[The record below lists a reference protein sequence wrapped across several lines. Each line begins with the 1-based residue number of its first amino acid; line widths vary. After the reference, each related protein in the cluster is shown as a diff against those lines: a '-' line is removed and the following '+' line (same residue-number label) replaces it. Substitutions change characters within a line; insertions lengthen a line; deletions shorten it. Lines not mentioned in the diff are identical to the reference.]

1 MELTGAELNFMEFW
15 VGMTV
20 PAREIL
26 VGMET
31 YFFGL
36 SRGRMAITITVDGV
50 KLNQLIPLGGPPC
63 GDQPWYPH
71 SIITYD

>member
-15 VGMTV
+15 WEWKHAIWFI
-20 PAREIL
+20 PP
-26 VGMET
+26 
-31 YFFGL
+31 
-36 SRGRMAITITVDGV
+36 RGRMAITITVHGV

-71 SIITYD
+71 SIIRCD